1 MTMLGQRLVDRGL
14 ITQAELDESLALQ
27 KSWGGPLGQILLA
40 KGFVRAQPLYRAIA
54 EHYALPFVD
63 LRYEPLERELLIPE
77 ARQTY
82 LSLGLIPWRRDGD
95 RIVIA
100 TTDMSPAAIEWAERT
115 YGPDAYGFVITSS
128 FDIVWQVGKHFG
140 ALDDHEAREQLWA
153 DNPLNSAKFVLT
165 GRQKAVGLTVL
176 LALAAGFALQ
186 PIDTAVLLS
195 AILSVFYLFT
205 FLLKFVLT
213 WIGAGHRVDMRIRQS
228 EIDALKDE
236 DLPLYSILVPMY
248 QEPDI
253 LPVLTNA
260 LRNLDYPRAKLDIKL
275 VLESGDSATIEA
287 AKSLGCE
294 SIFQII
300 RVPKSEPKTKPKACN
315 YALRF
320 ARGEYVTIYDAEDK
334 PEPDQLKKV
343 VAAFRKAPPEIG
355 CIQARLNY
363 YNTNENFLARMFTL
377 EYSQWFDFL
386 LPGLDVLGIP
396 IPLGGTSNHFKL
408 DVLRRLGAWDPYN
421 VTEDADL
428 GIRMNAQG
436 WRVGVVNSTTFE
448 EANTHL
454 GNWIRQRSRW
464 LKGYLQTYLVHMRRP
479 VALYRSL
486 GHVGFWG
493 LQFFVGGP
501 PLVALINPLL
511 WIVFLSWIVARDS
524 LAPELFPPAVLYV
537 SIFNLLFGN
546 MMLMYFGVLAAFKRS
561 YFHLV
566 PYGLLLPIYWALQ
579 SIAAYKGLWQ
589 LMTAPHY
596 WEKTVHG
603 LSAVTRQE
611 IRERVHAG

>member
-1 MTMLGQRLVDRGL
+1 MPKT
-14 ITQAELDESLALQ
+14 
-27 KSWGGPLGQILLA
+27 
-40 KGFVRAQPLYRAIA
+40 
-54 EHYALPFVD
+54 
-63 LRYEPLERELLIPE
+63 
-77 ARQTY
+77 
-82 LSLGLIPWRRDGD
+82 
-95 RIVIA
+95 
-100 TTDMSPAAIEWAERT
+100 SPS
-115 YGPDAYGFVITSS
+115 PTSS
-128 FDIVWQVGKHFG
+128 
-140 ALDDHEAREQLWA
+140 
-153 DNPLNSAKFVLT
+153 
-165 GRQKAVGLTVL
+165 
-176 LALAAGFALQ
+176 
-186 PIDTAVLLS
+186 
-195 AILSVFYLFT
+195 
-205 FLLKFVLT
+205 
-213 WIGAGHRVDMRIRQS
+213 
-228 EIDALKDE
+228 
-236 DLPLYSILVPMY
+236 
-248 QEPDI
+248 
-253 LPVLTNA
+253 
-260 LRNLDYPRAKLDIKL
+260 
-275 VLESGDSATIEA
+275 
-287 AKSLGCE
+287 
-294 SIFQII
+294 
-300 RVPKSEPKTKPKACN
+300 
-315 YALRF
+315 
-320 ARGEYVTIYDAEDK
+320 
-334 PEPDQLKKV
+334 
-343 VAAFRKAPPEIG
+343 RKWWRPEIG

-363 YNTNENFLARMFTL
+363 YNTDENFLARMFTL

-428 GIRMNAQG
+428 GVRMNAQG

-479 VALYRSL
+479 LALYRSL

-511 WIVFLSWIVARDS
+511 WIVFLTWLFARDS
-524 LAPELFPPAVLYV
+524 LAPELFPPVVLYV

-566 PYGLLLPIYWALQ
+566 PYGLLLPVYWALQ
-579 SIAAYKGLWQ
+579 SVAAYKGLWQ

-603 LSAVTRQE
+603 LSEITRRE
-611 IRERVHAG
+611 IAERAHAG